1 MYWQAMLNQKKV
13 ACNLSF
19 NAHPKEQMHTISC
32 FTYGGIY
39 ISCCWS
45 QTRFDKILVRKIYSR
60 LRFFDPLGLTP
71 DFFPSRNGFRNP
83 SLWQQGILP
92 ERNKDIL
99 FGQCD
104 TAHSFVE

>member
-39 ISCCWS
+39 IS
-45 QTRFDKILVRKIYSR
+45 
-60 LRFFDPLGLTP
+60 
-71 DFFPSRNGFRNP
+71 
-83 SLWQQGILP
+83 
-92 ERNKDIL
+92 
-99 FGQCD
+99 
-104 TAHSFVE
+104 